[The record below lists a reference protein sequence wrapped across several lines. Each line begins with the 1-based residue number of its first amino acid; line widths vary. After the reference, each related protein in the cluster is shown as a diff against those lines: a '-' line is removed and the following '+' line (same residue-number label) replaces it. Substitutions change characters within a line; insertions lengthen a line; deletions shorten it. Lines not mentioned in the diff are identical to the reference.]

1 MKAHRFSSIAAAFAA
16 STLLLVA
23 LAWSQTTEGQEEHS
37 ARTFTVNPG
46 STLVV
51 ENFKGTIHVTGT
63 EGKQVVVNV
72 EKKFEGRDS
81 DRKWWMANTHVN
93 FENDPSRVRVA
104 VQYPN
109 SNCFLGCDDSEHS
122 DYTASVELTIQVPKH
137 TNLNLS
143 GHKPDMKVSL
153 IEGDLHIH
161 SHKSP
166 IDIESTSGT
175 IDIATYKESVR
186 LRDVS
191 IRGPLRLTMQKGEA
205 TVEAKTL
212 GDEVNIETEKGNVV
226 LEVPRTA
233 RLTVDYT
240 GGRRSNFHSD
250 LPVTS
255 TAGFRSNEMRG
266 TINGGGTPVHLRT
279 EKGSFLLQGT
289 R

>member
-16 STLLLVA
+16 STLLLAV
-23 LAWSQTTEGQEEHS
+23 LAWSQSSEGQEERF

-46 STLVV
+46 STLIV

-63 EGKQVVVNV
+63 DSKQVVVNV
-72 EKKFEGRDS
+72 EKKFEGKDA
-81 DRKWWMANTHVN
+81 DRKWWMANTYVN
-93 FENDPSRVRVA
+93 FENDSGRVRVA

-109 SNCFLGCDDSEHS
+109 STCFLGCDDSEHS
-122 DYTASVELTIQVPKH
+122 DYTASVELSIQVPKH

-143 GHKPDMKVSL
+143 GHKPDMKVSS

-166 IDIESTSGT
+166 IDIESTTGS

-186 LRDVS
+186 LHHVS
-191 IRGPLRLTMQKGEA
+191 IRGPLRVTMQKGEV
-205 TVEAKTL
+205 TVAAKSL
-212 GDEVNIETEKGNVV
+212 GDEVNIETEKGTVV

-233 RLTVDYT
+233 ALTVDYA
-240 GGRRSNFHSD
+240 GGRRANFHSE
-250 LPVTS
+250 LPITS

-266 TINGGGTPVHLRT
+266 TINGGGTRVRLRT
-279 EKGSFLLQGT
+279 EKGSFSIEST

>member
-1 MKAHRFSSIAAAFAA
+1 MKTYRSFSIAAAFAA
-16 STLLLVA
+16 STLLLAA
-23 LAWSQTTEGQEEHS
+23 LAWSQTSEGQEERF

-46 STLVV
+46 STLIV
-51 ENFKGTIHVTGT
+51 ENFKGTIHVTGSDT
-63 EGKQVVVNV
+63 KQVVVNV
-72 EKKFEGRDS
+72 EKKFEGKDA
-81 DRKWWMANTHVN
+81 DRNWWMANTRVT

-122 DYTASVELTIQVPKH
+122 EYTASVELTIQVPKH

-143 GHKPDMKVSL
+143 GHKPDMKVSS

-166 IDIESTSGT
+166 IDIESTTGS

-205 TVEAKTL
+205 TIEAKTL
-212 GDEVNIETEKGNVV
+212 GDEVNIETEKGSVV

-233 RLTVDYT
+233 GLTVDYT

-250 LPVTS
+250 LPITS

-266 TINGGGTPVHLRT
+266 TINGGGTHLRLRT
-279 EKGSFLLQGT
+279 EKGSFSLESA